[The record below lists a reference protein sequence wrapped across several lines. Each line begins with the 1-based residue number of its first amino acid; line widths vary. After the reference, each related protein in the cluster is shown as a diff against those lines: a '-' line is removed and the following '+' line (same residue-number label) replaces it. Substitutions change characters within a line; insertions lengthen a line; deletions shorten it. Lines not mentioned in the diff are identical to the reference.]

1 VPVGKVNADSIVIP
15 FPSFI
20 LIDLFP
26 FSCCRHQNIRDE
38 VYQHRVGVSF
48 FYRKRTNCHASRSLD
63 RVAGQH
69 LLAQV
74 VLVLADGALPLSG
87 GLVLADHDV
96 LGDLVEE
103 SVVKC

>member
-1 VPVGKVNADSIVIP
+1 MRLG
-15 FPSFI
+15 
-20 LIDLFP
+20 
-26 FSCCRHQNIRDE
+26 
-38 VYQHRVGVSF
+38 G
-48 FYRKRTNCHASRSLD
+48 LD